1 MNKVTLT
8 NGEREIKVSED
19 QVTAWN
25 NAGYEVKSDKIELK
39 PVKKKP
45 QNKEKD

>member
-8 NGEREIKVSED
+8 NGEREIKVGED

-25 NAGYEVKSDKIELK
+25 NAGYKVKSDKISLK
-39 PVKKKP
+39 AVKQKP
-45 QNKEKD
+45 INKEKD